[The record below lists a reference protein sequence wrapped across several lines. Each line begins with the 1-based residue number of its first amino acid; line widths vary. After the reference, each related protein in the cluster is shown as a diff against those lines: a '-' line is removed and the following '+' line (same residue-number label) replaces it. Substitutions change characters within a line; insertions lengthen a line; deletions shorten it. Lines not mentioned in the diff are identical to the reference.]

1 MKWALLDDGWLS
13 ADYEEQVLTDLDA
26 RESQFPQGLRGC
38 VRELKEKYGI
48 EKVGVWHAVMGY
60 WNGVKEGTP
69 AHDALRR
76 GLERLPD
83 GRLLPAPSADRAF
96 VFYDRWHTFL
106 RNHCGID
113 FVKVDGQSAISLAY
127 GGMRTYGEASREIQK
142 GLNASAA
149 LHFGNC
155 IINCMGMASEDMW
168 NRPSSAVSRSSD
180 DFVPKEANGFR
191 EHVIQNGYNNLL
203 QGQFYWGDWD
213 MFYTDHREN
222 RCNSMLRAVSG
233 GPVYVSDKVGETD
246 PAFIWPLLRKDG
258 RIIRCDKVGVPTMD
272 CLLADPLTSR
282 QPLKIWNRYGACY
295 VVAAFSI
302 HKDEEPCVGVLSVQD
317 IPGLSGSKWLVYH
330 WLERK
335 ISPLEQGCEVSV
347 SLAAGES
354 ELYLILPDSQV
365 QLIGILEKYIGPG
378 CVSRLWEKED
388 SMGILVTES
397 GTFGFAAK
405 REPGQVLVNGRQWEY
420 ESMEDCLYGVHIS
433 EGNSIVELRF

>member
-1 MKWALLDDGWLS
+1 
-13 ADYEEQVLTDLDA
+13 
-26 RESQFPQGLRGC
+26 
-38 VRELKEKYGI
+38 
-48 EKVGVWHAVMGY
+48 
-60 WNGVKEGTP
+60 
-69 AHDALRR
+69 
-76 GLERLPD
+76 
-83 GRLLPAPSADRAF
+83 
-96 VFYDRWHTFL
+96 
-106 RNHCGID
+106 
-113 FVKVDGQSAISLAY
+113 
-127 GGMRTYGEASREIQK
+127 
-142 GLNASAA
+142 
-149 LHFGNC
+149 
-155 IINCMGMASEDMW
+155 
-168 NRPSSAVSRSSD
+168 
-180 DFVPKEANGFR
+180 
-191 EHVIQNGYNNLL
+191 
-203 QGQFYWGDWD
+203 

-246 PAFIWPLLRKDG
+246 PAFIWPLLGKDG

-330 WLERK
+330 WLERR

-388 SMGILVTES
+388 SMGILVTEP

-405 REPGQVLVNGRQWEY
+405 REPGQVLVNGRQWAY
-420 ESMEDCLYGVHIS
+420 ESMENCLYGVHIS